1 MVSPMNLLSFLPR
14 RAEGGSKT
22 VKGVAAL
29 LIALFVPVCS
39 GAPVRIMPLGDS
51 ITQALSDQF
60 SYRYNLWVK
69 LVDAGAAFDFVG
81 SQDSN
86 HNGNPIWPDHL
97 GQSFDRDH
105 EGHAG
110 FRSDEIA
117 ASLPGWMS
125 GYVPDVVLMHVGTN
139 DVLQGRPNDETVVY
153 LKQIIDLLRARN
165 SHVAILL
172 ATLIPTTYL
181 PQNDRI
187 TELNARIEAIV
198 LETDTSQSPVILV
211 DQSAGFDVVV
221 DTSDGVHP
229 SASGEEKMACK
240 WFEALQLFLVQSNA
254 GMTADGHLTLSFSRI
269 KNAVNL
275 TYVVEVSGDLM
286 EWNSG
291 LGNTADVS
299 VIDNG
304 NGTESVLVRDGQ
316 SVNTEPRR
324 FIRLRVDYA
333 P

>member
-1 MVSPMNLLSFLPR
+1 MNLLSLFPR
-14 RAEGGSKT
+14 RTKGGSKT
-22 VKGVAAL
+22 IKSVAVL
-29 LIALFVPVCS
+29 LIALSAQVCS
-39 GAPVRIMPLGDS
+39 GAPLRIMPLGDS
-51 ITQALSDQF
+51 ITQALSDQR

-69 LVDAGAAFDFVG
+69 LVDAGATFDFVG

-86 HNGNPIWPDHL
+86 HGGNPVWPDHL
-97 GQSFDRDH
+97 GQPFDRHH

-139 DVLQGRPNDETVVY
+139 DVLQGKPNDETVVY
-153 LKQIIDLLRARN
+153 LRRIIDLLRARN
-165 SHVAILL
+165 PHVAILL

-181 PQNDRI
+181 PQNDHI

-198 LETDTSQSPVILV
+198 LEKNASQSPVILV
-211 DQSAGFDVVV
+211 DQSAGFDAAA
-221 DTSDGVHP
+221 DLSDGVHP
-229 SASGEEKMACK
+229 SASGEEKIARK
-240 WFEALQLFLVQSNA
+240 WFEALQLFLLKSNA

-269 KNAVNL
+269 SSAVNL
-275 TYVVEVSGDLM
+275 TYTVEVSGDLM

-291 LGNTADVS
+291 VGHTTELS

-304 NGTESVLVRDGQ
+304 NGTESVLVRDEQ
-316 SVNTEPRR
+316 SVDTSPRR
-324 FIRLRVDYA
+324 FIRLRVDYS